1 MPSFTI
7 NPIPEMVSQRFKYL
21 PKFLPIIDPTC
32 GRYCLKSLLKYWY
45 EKKAN
50 VRYQDILLPKPAN
63 RLSDWIAYDPY
74 DDYQHAPNLLLESYD
89 IPTTADQWIKL
100 LQDNGPIIL
109 RGVLGEASV
118 SHFILLIGASS
129 DNPQTLS
136 FKDPL
141 AGDVVTTEA
150 YAGMASRIVG
160 PLVYGRSDIMS
171 HLLDAPAQQVL
182 DATH

>member
-7 NPIPEMVSQRFKYL
+7 NPIPEMVSQRFNYV

-45 EKKAN
+45 EKKTN
-50 VRYQDILLPKPAN
+50 VRYQDIQLPKPAS
-63 RLSDWIAYDPY
+63 RLRDWIAYDPY
-74 DDYQHAPNLLLESYD
+74 DDYPDAANLLVESCD
-89 IPTTADQWIKL
+89 IPTTAEQWIKR
-100 LQDNGPIIL
+100 LQDYGPIIL
-109 RGVLGEASV
+109 RGVLGQASV
-118 SHFILLIGASS
+118 PHFVLLIGASS
-129 DNPQTLS
+129 DNPQTFS

-141 AGDVVTTEA
+141 AGDAITTEP
-150 YAGMASRIVG
+150 YADMAKRIEA
-160 PLVYGRSDIMS
+160 PLVHGRIDIMS